1 MLHEYCYYVS
11 DNQTPRQKDS
21 IRSQLTEIKVDGS
34 NRAQWILCEHEMAP
48 LVTRMKAH
56 VEGKGMR
63 HVDELPGPS
72 SSKILCLK
80 QTTLGF
86 DSSGPDKQHALNS
99 QLARYPIATNT
110 VFLATD
116 NGQLKKLFDLPRPGT
131 KIPDQK
137 LTGGPS
143 LEERFQVEKKGERNE
158 GNGHFRWLVDY
169 HK

>member
-34 NRAQWILCEHEMAP
+34 NRAQWNLCEHEMAP

-86 DSSGPDKQHALNS
+86 VSSGPDKQHAINL
-99 QLARYPIATNT
+99 QLARNLIATNPA
-110 VFLATD
+110 FLATD
-116 NGQLKKLFDLPRPGT
+116 KGQLEKLFDLLRPGR

-137 LTGGPS
+137 LADGPS
-143 LEERFQVEKKGERNE
+143 LEEIFEEEKR
-158 GNGHFRWLVDY
+158 RL
-169 HK
+169 